1 MEPVFLLQPFGQV
14 GIFCVVAQFAA
25 KHLPIIIVLAVPAC
39 GAKTAAKETVFEAFI
54 EARIVVLK
62 LTD

>member
-1 MEPVFLLQPFGQV
+1 
-14 GIFCVVAQFAA
+14 VAQFAA